1 MQVTTCKL
9 VKLKQSRQNQHTTS
23 RKRSMQRGRR
33 KQGRRGTGNREQVQV
48 LGENELCMCSSRSS
62 SSRYS
67 LAGRAKRENVI
78 RAN

>member
-9 VKLKQSRQNQHTTS
+9 VKLKQSRQNQHTRS
-23 RKRSMQRGRR
+23 REKKHAKREKVARE
-33 KQGRRGTGNREQVQV
+33 KGNGEQVQV
-48 LGENELCMCSSRSS
+48 LGENELCMCSRR
-62 SSRYS
+62 SRYS

>member
-9 VKLKQSRQNQHTTS
+9 VKLKQSRQNQHTRS
-23 RKRSMQRGRR
+23 RKKKHAKREKEARE
-33 KQGRRGTGNREQVQV
+33 KGNREQVHV
-48 LGENELCMCSSRSS
+48 LGENELCMCSG
-62 SSRYS
+62 SRYS

>member
-9 VKLKQSRQNQHTTS
+9 VKLKQSRQNQHTRS
-23 RKRSMQRGRR
+23 RKKKHAKREKEARE
-33 KQGRRGTGNREQVQV
+33 KGNREQVHV
-48 LGENELCMCSSRSS
+48 LGENELCMCSSSS
-62 SSRYS
+62 GSRYS